1 MLSSLLSESLA
12 VTLDNLDMASSVL
25 ACVEEAAENLEPE
38 IRQRLAL
45 VHIGL
50 AMAMQGLQDQ
60 ELHRQIALV
69 D

>member
-25 ACVEEAAENLEPE
+25 ACVEEAAADLSPE
-38 IRQRLAL
+38 LRQRLAL
-45 VHIGL
+45 IHVGL
-50 AMAMQGLQDQ
+50 AMAMQALEDK
-60 ELHRQIALV
+60 ELHRHIALV